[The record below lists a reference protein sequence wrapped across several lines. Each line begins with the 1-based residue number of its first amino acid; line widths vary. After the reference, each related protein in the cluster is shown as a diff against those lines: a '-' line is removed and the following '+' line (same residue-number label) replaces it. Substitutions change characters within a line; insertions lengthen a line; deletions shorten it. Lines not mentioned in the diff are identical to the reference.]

1 MNAPVETSHPASPP
15 IAGAAV
21 NGAFLDRRWWTGA
34 LLACLAAVLA
44 ALAMP
49 VSQPQGSGMTD
60 TLNSLPEHAGG
71 SAHEDLG
78 AFLDSRRWG
87 ASLREILEAEAER
100 ARKAREAEQLRTAIN
115 PVLAKMGFVG
125 LIVTGDRSEVL
136 LESPEGGV
144 ARYTPGETLP
154 DGRTLVS
161 VTDNSL
167 TLKGDDTSE
176 EVLTLFPPVRS
187 EPLAAADHSPAGGA
201 DGGTDAARRSE

>member
-1 MNAPVETSHPASPP
+1 MNGT
-15 IAGAAV
+15 
-21 NGAFLDRRWWTGA
+21 FLDRRWWAGA

-49 VSQPQGSGMTD
+49 VSLPEGSGATD
-60 TLNSLPEHAGG
+60 SLSGLPEHAAD
-71 SAHEDLG
+71 SAAEDLG

-100 ARKAREAEQLRTAIN
+100 ARQAREAEQSQPAIN

-125 LIVTGDRSEVL
+125 LIVTGSRSEVL
-136 LESPEGGV
+136 LASPEGGV

-167 TLKGDDTSE
+167 TLKGDDSSE
-176 EVLTLFPPVRS
+176 QVLTLFPPVRS
-187 EPLAAADHSPAGGA
+187 EPLAGADPPPAGRG
-201 DGGTDAARRSE
+201 DVGGDAASRSE

>member
-1 MNAPVETSHPASPP
+1 M
-15 IAGAAV
+15 
-21 NGAFLDRRWWTGA
+21 NGAFLDRRWWVGG

-49 VSQPQGSGMTD
+49 VSLLQRSSDTD
-60 TLNSLPEHAGG
+60 SWSALPEDTAE
-71 SAHEDLG
+71 SAAEDLS

-100 ARKAREAEQLRTAIN
+100 ARQAEEAKQPKSAIN
-115 PVLAKMGFVG
+115 PALAKMGFVG
-125 LIVTGDRSEVL
+125 LIVTRGRSAVL
-136 LESPEGGV
+136 LEAPQGGV
-144 ARYTPGETLP
+144 ARFAAGDALP

-167 TLKGDDTSE
+167 TLKGDDLPE

-187 EPLAAADHSPAGGA
+187 EPLKGDDSPPG
-201 DGGTDAARRSE
+201 S